1 MSIYVASFTD
11 AWIETAYPDR
21 PRHTLLSHLLQM
33 RGLKLVCDPTVK
45 EVEVASFTDAWIET
59 KRGLLEQLPALSHLL
74 QMRGLKHE
82 EFLSPF
88 GEEEV
93 ASFTDAWIE
102 TLEMSG
108 VSLSDRVVP
117 YIGTWI
123 KTSKTYLQSTQFIK
137 LSISLF
143 YHARQNCSTLL
154 LYTLLHN
161 RHDVTYYLSETIS
174 KNESK

>member
-1 MSIYVASFTD
+1 MSGVVVPYIGTWVETHAEGYGPQGECVVPYIGT
-11 AWIETAYPDR
+11 WIETFE
-21 PRHTLLSHLLQM
+21 
-33 RGLKLVCDPTVK
+33 GLEDSSKPSV
-45 EVEVASFTDAWIET
+45 I
-59 KRGLLEQLPALSHLL
+59 
-74 QMRGLKHE
+74 
-82 EFLSPF
+82 
-88 GEEEV
+88 
-93 ASFTDAWIE
+93 
-102 TLEMSG
+102 
-108 VSLSDRVVP
+108 P

-143 YHARQNCSTLL
+143 YHARLNCSTLL